1 MFTGRKHICY
11 IVLQIKLFIVRCFQL
26 QSLKKI
32 NKLNFTYQF
41 KVPLDKEVFIH
52 LSDNKV

>member
-1 MFTGRKHICY
+1 MFLTTK
-11 IVLQIKLFIVRCFQL
+11 
-26 QSLKKI
+26 LKKI